1 LNSVNT
7 FSWATDEDAHLALNP
22 LPKHACF
29 YHFSRSPAQL
39 EVEVTMK
46 MAMFPFLLFFKINNQ
61 PEPIKLV
68 AMKNYYGLT
77 LVIRMRAA
85 KYKWVLGTIAAY
97 QLVECATCE
106 VNCENSE
113 IHVDKEIQ

>member
-1 LNSVNT
+1 
-7 FSWATDEDAHLALNP
+7 
-22 LPKHACF
+22 
-29 YHFSRSPAQL
+29 
-39 EVEVTMK
+39 MK

-97 QLVECATCE
+97 QLVECVTCE

-113 IHVDKEIQ
+113 IHEEKEILAVQFTLMILI

>member
-1 LNSVNT
+1 
-7 FSWATDEDAHLALNP
+7 
-22 LPKHACF
+22 
-29 YHFSRSPAQL
+29 
-39 EVEVTMK
+39 MK
-46 MAMFPFLLFFKINNQ
+46 VAMFSCLLFFKTNQ

-97 QLVECATCE
+97 QLVECVTCE

-113 IHVDKEIQ
+113 IHVEEEILAVQFTLMILI

>member
-1 LNSVNT
+1 
-7 FSWATDEDAHLALNP
+7 
-22 LPKHACF
+22 
-29 YHFSRSPAQL
+29 
-39 EVEVTMK
+39 MK

-113 IHVDKEIQ
+113 IHKDYFGAVYFDGLMSIWACIGG